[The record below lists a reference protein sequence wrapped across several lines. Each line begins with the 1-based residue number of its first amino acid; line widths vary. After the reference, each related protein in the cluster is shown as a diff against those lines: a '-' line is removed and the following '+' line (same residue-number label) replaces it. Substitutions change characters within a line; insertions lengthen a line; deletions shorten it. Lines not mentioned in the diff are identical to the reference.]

1 MNKKSVILKSIALT
15 SIFVLNVG
23 LLVNLNRVAVE
34 LDAYDIADLP
44 TTIDLNDCT
53 DEQIRTYY
61 SSLNSL
67 DVSQRQGTNLLK
79 NLKTILKNGQKY
91 LSYDDKDDRIWDAY
105 CIVDRDWEKSPAS
118 ALPSAAGTYDAQEN
132 KIMNYHWGKNSSTYE
147 NPYLHAL
154 YYNRENE
161 PIAQAYGDHRNGADN
176 PRGINREHIWPKGAG
191 FHASGSGG
199 ARGDLMH
206 LWAANGH
213 TNNKHSNYYYGYVDQ
228 NKSFDDEETDIAA
241 CAGNL
246 LGLSKTLGGSTKVFE
261 PQDSDKGDIAR
272 ACFYMAARYN
282 NYAGNDTVDTNNP
295 NLQLVNDLSS
305 WSNSGY
311 TCDSNTIGKLG
322 IIQDLL
328 DWNRIDPPD
337 EFEIHRNNLCYNNFT
352 NNRNPFIDFP
362 SWADAIWGIVD
373 EYGNYNQTPSGSA
386 SPTSDPI
393 NAGVVIN
400 NFSISNSELELVVGG
415 TAELSANHADGD
427 ITWTVEDG
435 TVVSLDKNS
444 TANNEAV
451 TVTALKSGSTTITAT
466 NGGDSLS
473 CTVTVREEINYG
485 TLEHPLTVDEA
496 LEVIDITG
504 TNATA
509 KQITVKGI
517 ATSSSAY
524 NDEYKNFDY
533 VWLQS
538 NDGSNAQALQLF
550 RIFASDDIYDTY
562 GEENSMVGKE
572 VVAEG
577 YGMIYKGKYEI
588 YKSGNTQPYIKSVT
602 DLSAPTVDDY
612 LVSTTP
618 YLGLLA
624 TEGYSETPHASAKFS
639 DEMSDKQ
646 ALGNTFAI
654 GDVNLAGALGTHANA
669 VPKYYSN
676 GSALRIYA
684 GNTLTFTSTYQIK
697 RIEFTFVQNNTSDL
711 TPNNGEFDLDTLSG
725 VWTGS
730 STSVVFSVDSNSRLS
745 SVSVTYGEPTFMVS
759 DVALRFGVVFPKAD
773 WTSIYEKWS
782 ISDYGVMIVKKM
794 TLNTAYGVSTIAKAH
809 ENGEYLLDIHRGS
822 YAEPW
827 SMNEDNYAFTV
838 KLSMTLEESYAITYC
853 AAPYIIAGGTYY
865 FLDQIETSVN
875 DLADYYLNHGGSSLS
890 DEALTLLS
898 ITH

>member
-1 MNKKSVILKSIALT
+1 MNKKNVLFKSITLTTIFALN
-15 SIFVLNVG
+15 IG
-23 LLVNLNRVAVE
+23 LFINLNKVVTE
-34 LDAYDIADLP
+34 LDAYSTSSLP
-44 TTIDLNDCT
+44 TTIDLNDCS
-53 DEQIRTYY
+53 DEDVRTYY

-67 DVSQRQGTNLLK
+67 TTSERQGTNLLK

-91 LSYDDKDDRIWDAY
+91 LAYDDSNSIWDAY
-105 CIVDRDWEKSPAS
+105 CITDRDWNKSPAS
-118 ALPSAAGTYDAQEN
+118 ALPAAAGTYNAQEN
-132 KIMNYHWGKNSSTYE
+132 KITNYHWGGNSASYE

-176 PRGINREHIWPKGAG
+176 PKGINREHIWPKGAG
-191 FHASGSGG
+191 FHASGNGG

-228 NKSFDDEETDIAA
+228 SKSFDNEADDIPE
-241 CAGNL
+241 CSNNL

-261 PQDSDKGDIAR
+261 PQDCDKGDIAR

-282 NYAGNDTVDTNNP
+282 NYAGNDTIDTNNP
-295 NLQLVNDLSS
+295 NLQLVNELSS

-311 TCDSNTIGKLG
+311 TCDSTTIGKLG

-328 DWNRIDPPD
+328 DWNRLDPPD

-362 SWADAIWGIVD
+362 CWADAIWGTVD

-400 NFSISNSELELVVGG
+400 NFSISNSELELEVGD

-427 ITWTVEDG
+427 ITWTVEDNS
-435 TVVSLDKNS
+435 VVSLDKNS
-444 TANNEAV
+444 TTNNETV
-451 TVTALKSGSTTITAT
+451 TVTALKNGSTTITAT
-466 NGGDSLS
+466 TGGNSLI
-473 CTVTVREEINYG
+473 CTVTVREAINYG
-485 TLEHPLTVDEA
+485 TLAHPLTVDEA
-496 LEVIDITG
+496 KEVIDITG

-524 NDEYKNFDY
+524 NSDYNNFDY

-538 NDGSNAQALQLF
+538 DDGSNAQALQLF
-550 RIFASDDIYDTY
+550 RIFASDDIYATY
-562 GEENSMVGKE
+562 GDENSMVGKE
-572 VVAEG
+572 VVAQG
-577 YGMIYKGKYEI
+577 YGMIYKSKYEI
-588 YKSGNTQPYIKSVT
+588 YKSGSDQPYIKSVE
-602 DLSAPTVDDY
+602 DPESVDDY
-612 LVSTTP
+612 LGNTSP
-618 YLGLLA
+618 YVDLLA
-624 TEGYSETPHASAKFS
+624 TEGTKTV
-639 DEMSDKQ
+639 DKVVDFPMED
-646 ALGNTFAI
+646 AGIANEGYAVDVAI
-654 GDVNLAGALGTHANA
+654 GDVVFNGAKGSHKTLA
-669 VPKYYSN
+669 PRYYSN
-676 GSALRIYA
+676 SKELRVYV
-684 GNTLTFTSTYQIK
+684 GNTFTFTCASNITSIA
-697 RIEFTFVQNNTSDL
+697 FTFSSNNQTAL
-711 TPNNGEFDLDTLSG
+711 TPSVGAFNDN
-725 VWTGS
+725 VWEGS
-730 STSVVFSVDSNSRLS
+730 STEVTFTNSSDSQVRFTEVV
-745 SVSVTYGEPTFMVS
+745 VTYDTEVFAVS
-759 DVALRFGVVFPKAD
+759 NVALRFGIVFPKAD
-773 WTSIYEKWS
+773 WTSIYDKWS
-782 ISDYGVMIVKKM
+782 ISDYGVMIVKKK
-794 TLNTAYGVSTIAKAH
+794 TLNTTYGVSTISKAH

-827 SMNEDNYAFTV
+827 SMDEDNYAFTV

-853 AAPYIIAGGTYY
+853 AAPYIVVDDTYY

-875 DLADYYLNHGGSSLS
+875 DLADYYLNNGGSSLS

-898 ITH
+898 TTH